1 MLIVMLISLVVGG
14 VLIYFVTLSITK
26 PLKRLVITSKEIS
39 EGDLTQTI
47 EIHSNDEIGQLAKG
61 FNEMTNSLRTLIEG
75 LTLRQDMLRQRSEE
89 LTASVRQASEATEQ
103 ITTAMDEISSGAT
116 TQTTS
121 VENGAMLLFDV
132 TEGIQ
137 HVANSSSSINI
148 ASAHTR
154 EKQKMVG
161 N

>member
-1 MLIVMLISLVVGG
+1 MKYQVG
-14 VLIYFVTLSITK
+14 
-26 PLKRLVITSKEIS
+26 
-39 EGDLTQTI
+39 
-47 EIHSNDEIGQLAKG
+47 NDANNKC
-61 FNEMTNSLRTLIEG
+61 R
-75 LTLRQDMLRQRSEE
+75 
-89 LTASVRQASEATEQ
+89 
-103 ITTAMDEISSGAT
+103 
-116 TQTTS
+116 
-121 VENGAMLLFDV
+121 NGAMLLFDV

>member
-1 MLIVMLISLVVGG
+1 
-14 VLIYFVTLSITK
+14 
-26 PLKRLVITSKEIS
+26 
-39 EGDLTQTI
+39 
-47 EIHSNDEIGQLAKG
+47 
-61 FNEMTNSLRTLIEG
+61 MTNSLRTLIG
-75 LTLRQDMLRQRSEE
+75 RINDSAGHVAAASEE

-103 ITTAMDEISSGAT
+103 ITIAMDEISSGAT

-137 HVANSSSSINI
+137 HVANSSSSINTLPHI
-148 ASAHTR
+148 LVK
-154 EKQKMVG
+154 KQKMVG

>member
-1 MLIVMLISLVVGG
+1 
-14 VLIYFVTLSITK
+14 
-26 PLKRLVITSKEIS
+26 
-39 EGDLTQTI
+39 
-47 EIHSNDEIGQLAKG
+47 
-61 FNEMTNSLRTLIEG
+61 MTDALRTLIG
-75 LTLRQDMLRQRSEE
+75 RINTSAGHVAAASEE

-103 ITTAMDEISSGAT
+103 ITMAMDEISSGAT

-137 HVANSSSSINI
+137 HVANSSSSIST
-148 ASAHTR
+148 ALAHTR